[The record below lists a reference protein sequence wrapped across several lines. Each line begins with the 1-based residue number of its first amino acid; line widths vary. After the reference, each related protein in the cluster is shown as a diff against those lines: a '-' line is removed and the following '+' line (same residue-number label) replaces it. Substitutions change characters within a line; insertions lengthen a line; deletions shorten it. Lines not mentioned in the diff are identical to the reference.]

1 MARQKIDV
9 LLVRKDAPVQTMRLG
24 PWLLYVVILLMVLT
38 LAALGGGG
46 YLLYQQNQALSEIVK
61 DNKRL
66 RLSAQNLETIVRSLQ
81 DRAFLANMT
90 GDGSPPPPPPP
101 PRQKPVPPP
110 PAPAPVV
117 KTPQAPSGQT
127 ADNDAKAKENGEA
140 STPKEA
146 QAVEPWP
153 TSADWVEVRKVK
165 LTKSG
170 RDLLVYFD
178 IANKREYK
186 HLAQGYATVLLR
198 SERKGA
204 PWVEA
209 WPPTRLTPLGR
220 PEDPKK
226 GAHFAVQRFKR
237 FRARFVLVDKD
248 VEAVEFLI
256 FNEQGELA
264 LLVREEAD
272 SKKSK
277 N

>member
-1 MARQKIDV
+1 MARQKTDV

-24 PWLLYVVILLMVLT
+24 PWLLYFFMFLMVLT
-38 LAALGGGG
+38 LAALAGGG

-66 RLSAQNLETIVRSLQ
+66 RLSAQNLETIVRGLQ
-81 DRAFLANMT
+81 DRAFLANMPAE
-90 GDGSPPPPPPP
+90 GPPPPPP
-101 PRQKPVPPP
+101 PRQKKPTQPPKAATP
-110 PAPAPVV
+110 PAEP
-117 KTPQAPSGQT
+117 PQAAQEQPAET
-127 ADNDAKAKENGEA
+127 DAKAKENGDA
-140 STPKEA
+140 STPQEA

-153 TSADWVEVRKVK
+153 TSADWVDVRKVK
-165 LTKSG
+165 LKKSG

-178 IANKREYK
+178 INNKLDYK
-186 HLAQGYATVLLR
+186 HPAKGYATVLLR

-220 PEDPKK
+220 PENPKRA
-226 GAHFAVQRFKR
+226 AHFAVQRYKR

-264 LLVREEAD
+264 LLMRETMD
-272 SKKSK
+272 SKQPK

>member
-24 PWLLYVVILLMVLT
+24 PWLLYIFIVLMTLT

-66 RLSAQNLETIVRSLQ
+66 RLSAQNLETIVRGLQ
-81 DRAFLANMT
+81 DRAFLANIS
-90 GDGSPPPPPPP
+90 GDGPPPPPK
-101 PRQKPVPPP
+101 QKPVQPP

-117 KTPQAPSGQT
+117 KAPQAAPEQT

-140 STPKEA
+140 STPQEA

-153 TSADWVEVRKVK
+153 TSADWVDVRKVK

-178 IANKREYK
+178 IANKRDYK
-186 HLAQGYATVLLR
+186 HPAQGYATVLLR

-256 FNEQGELA
+256 FNEQGELS
-264 LLVREEAD
+264 LLMREEAG
-272 SKKSK
+272 SKKS
-277 N
+277 NN